1 MQTFVIIV
9 VLLFMILAS
18 VIAAQNAGQDVTL
31 QFLLKDWSVTINAL
45 PLILVSMLLGVIL
58 TAVLGISSWIKQEG
72 RVRRLNSRI
81 RELEKELAE
90 AVSSSRRVIGGEL
103 PASDSHQP
111 IAPPIPEEDRR
122 IEEVK

>member
-18 VIAAQNAGQDVTL
+18 VIAAQNAGQNVTL
-31 QFLLKDWSVTINAL
+31 QFLLKDWAVTINAL

-58 TAVLGISSWIKQEG
+58 TAILGISSWVRQEG

-90 AVSSSRRVIGGEL
+90 AVSSSKRGIGSEL
-103 PASDSHQP
+103 PASNSYQP
-111 IAPPIPEEDRR
+111 IAPPTPEEDKRR
-122 IEEVK
+122 EEVK